1 MQSIGRRSFLGLVA
15 ASAAPSFARMLSVVG
30 VQLYT
35 VRSILPQNPLEVL
48 RQIERIGYREVELTA
63 DNLDAVC
70 AALKRTSLKPVSL
83 HLDSALFIR
92 NQDKLPAA
100 LDDARTRGVQYVV
113 CPYVAPADRGGA
125 DVVRKLGDTLNKAG
139 EMCRKLGM
147 RLCYH
152 NHAFDFG
159 PSGTGNGTLLDVLLQ
174 TADPKLVSL
183 ELDIMWVRV
192 AGLDPA
198 DVLKKYGSRVELV
211 HLKNVA
217 QGTEQRYNE
226 DLPKTAFRE
235 VGNGMIDIPKT
246 LAAAATAGVKH
257 YFVEQDQ
264 TPGNPVD
271 SLRQSYEYLAKLN
284 Y

>member
-1 MQSIGRRSFLGLVA
+1 MQSIGRRSFLGLMA
-15 ASAAPSFARMLSVVG
+15 ASAVPSFARTLSVVG

-48 RQIERIGYREVELTA
+48 RQVEQIGYREVELTA
-63 DNLDAVC
+63 DNLDKIS
-70 AALKRTSLKPVSL
+70 AALKQTSLKPVSL
-83 HLDSALFIR
+83 HLDSTLFIGR
-92 NQDKLPAA
+92 QAQLPAA
-100 LDDARTRGVQYVV
+100 IEDAKTRGVQYVV

-139 EMCRKLGM
+139 EMCQKLGM

-152 NHAFDFG
+152 NHAFDFA
-159 PSGTGNGTLLDVLLQ
+159 PSGNGTLLDVLLQ
-174 TADPKLVSL
+174 TADPKLVGL
-183 ELDIMWVRV
+183 ELDIMWARV
-192 AGLDPA
+192 AGLEPA
-198 DVLKKYGSRVELV
+198 DVIKKYGSRIEML
-211 HLKNVA
+211 HIKNVA
-217 QGTEQRYNE
+217 EGTEKRYSE
-226 DLPKTAFRE
+226 DVPRTAFRE

-246 LAAAATAGVKH
+246 LAAAAEAGVKH